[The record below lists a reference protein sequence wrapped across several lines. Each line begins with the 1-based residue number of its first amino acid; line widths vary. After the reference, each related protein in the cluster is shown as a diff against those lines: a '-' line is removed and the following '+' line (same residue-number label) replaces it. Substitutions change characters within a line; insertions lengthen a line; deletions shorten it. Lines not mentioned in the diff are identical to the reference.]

1 MRTNTGF
8 YFFVADFEQW
18 TRGCNDIFKR
28 HEAFA
33 LKIPNL

>member
-8 YFFVADFEQW
+8 YFFVADFEKR